1 MAIGLT
7 ITGNSIFNRFKSLG
21 LNNPY
26 KLVSTARKGVK
37 PKLFYEFAGI
47 INMSEKSLAAI
58 INLSARTL
66 SNYQEQQK
74 NLEPVYSEHL
84 LKLISLYEKGE
95 TIFGNIDEFNYWLKK
110 PLWNAKESPLDWL
123 VTPGGVDLLMKE
135 LEKLAEGYPV

>member
-1 MAIGLT
+1 MAISLT
-7 ITGNSIFNRFKSLG
+7 IPANSIFNRFKSLD
-21 LNNPY
+21 LNNPH

-66 SNYQEQQK
+66 SNYNEQQK

-110 PLWNAKESPLDWL
+110 PLWNSKESPMDWL
-123 VTPGGVDLLMKE
+123 VTPGGVDLLIKE
-135 LEKLAEGYPV
+135 LDKLAEGYPV